1 SRRSI
6 SLYRSTVN
14 FLRAIATPSP
24 RSRKTANGTGP
35 NRSAKRLAQVGP
47 IRGNRVGP
55 ISGNQVVLI
64 LGNWVG
70 PIRGNFALQGGNRA
84 AARGGDGDHRGEPG
98 AEKKDLRLADLSRV
112 PADTKAMVLQIVEQT
127 RKRSGWRAYRTL
139 AALGVPRSVYYAW
152 KARESLE
159 DKVGKGCRVYE
170 LLPQERT

>member
-1 SRRSI
+1 PSRTSRTVTREHPNARAISRIRRPSFSRRSI

-70 PIRGNFALQGGNRA
+70 PIRGNFAQVQVRTRRRCLVAQ
-84 AARGGDGDHRGEPG
+84 
-98 AEKKDLRLADLSRV
+98 LRQD
-112 PADTKAMVLQIVEQT
+112 
-127 RKRSGWRAYRTL
+127 
-139 AALGVPRSVYYAW
+139 
-152 KARESLE
+152 
-159 DKVGKGCRVYE
+159 
-170 LLPQERT
+170 